1 MTLRTHYNS
10 EDEDDI
16 DDEED
21 NSEPALVVDTT
32 DDDDNDDDDND
43 DDDNDDDTNNDNG
56 KPRQVLL
63 GLLWIGAGAVALVRL
78 LQEQVAVTE
87 ILTSQSHG

>member
-1 MTLRTHYNS
+1 MDLQL
-10 EDEDDI
+10 D
-16 DDEED
+16 
-21 NSEPALVVDTT
+21 T
-32 DDDDNDDDDND
+32 DDDDI
-43 DDDNDDDTNNDNG
+43 NNDNDNDNDNG
-56 KPRQVLL
+56 RLHQVLL